1 VILGFVA
8 AVVVAATLLLSARA
22 GLLPSDIEPP
32 DLPRVAW
39 FGDDEPVQVGGSSA
53 ATGDAAGSASNGSDP
68 TDPGA
73 GDEASSTATG
83 TTPEGTA
90 VPDPGG
96 EPSATEPAAAATEVA
111 SPVPPA
117 EIAAL
122 WADGWS
128 TGDYDGL
135 YDLIGSRAQRAISRE
150 EFVDR
155 YAAIAER
162 AGLEHIKAQVIGR
175 PTLEHDVP
183 LAVSFE
189 SSLVGSFDQPI
200 ALPLV
205 REDTGWRVD
214 WTPSTIFADLGPE
227 SCIDLSALPTP
238 RGSILDRDGAP
249 LAFDGSVQRVGVV
262 PGQFEPGDEDRV
274 VRELARLTDMTEAT
288 IRARYAEAD
297 PWWFVAIKDFPESR
311 TEELLNVVSG
321 LPGVSVQPAA
331 ARIYPMGAAAAHL
344 TGYVSPVTAEQI
356 EADPSLPPGQIV
368 GQAGI
373 EAGADDLLTG
383 EPGVRLVV
391 VGCESRA
398 QEAVI
403 AERPAVPAVDVVLTI
418 DRELQEA
425 TVAALR
431 AQGEVQAAAVV
442 LDPGDGAVLALA
454 SLPAYDP
461 NGFVLG
467 FSPTER
473 EALQSETRRPLL
485 DRAADAAYPTGSIFK
500 AITFAAA
507 MEHLDYA
514 GETWLDCPSA
524 FQLDGNNQRWEDW
537 TVAEGLGPQGA
548 MTLHQALVNSCN
560 TVFYA
565 IGRDL
570 DEEDSTLLPEMA
582 KGFGLGEP
590 TGIPYF
596 PELSGTVPDPTWKL
610 ETLGD
615 GWATGDAVNLAIGQG
630 FLSATPLQMATAYA
644 AIANGGD
651 LLRPY
656 LVAETV
662 RADGAREI
670 LGGKEVRRRLPL
682 SRATLAELQSALRD
696 QTSNPAGAGSA
707 QVFGDFAWP
716 IAGKTGTAQNDLTK
730 DKKPHAWYAAFGP
743 YGEEATIASAVMIES
758 VGEGVSFAA
767 PATRAIYE
775 AYLGG
780 E

>member
-1 VILGFVA
+1 MARHSRPLSFRDERRGPPAVFLGFIA
-8 AVVVAATLLLSARA
+8 AVMVAVTLLLSVRA
-22 GLLPSDIEPP
+22 GLLPAGIEPP
-32 DLPRVAW
+32 ALPR
-39 FGDDEPVQVGGSSA
+39 FGGFGGDESAQVVVSPPSAGNETGSGTGSDPA
-53 ATGDAAGSASNGSDP
+53 ATGTGAADAVAPPITGAAADADAAGSALGESANASV
-68 TDPGA
+68 
-73 GDEASSTATG
+73 DEAAIAPVGAPPVSDD
-83 TTPEGTA
+83 A
-90 VPDPGG
+90 VD
-96 EPSATEPAAAATEVA
+96 PSAPAPVAATAAA

-117 EIAAL
+117 EIAQRWVA
-122 WADGWS
+122 GWS
-128 TGDYDGL
+128 AGDYDGL

-150 EFVDR
+150 EFVER

-162 AGLEHIKAQVIGR
+162 AGLGRIEARVIGQA
-175 PTLEHDVP
+175 TLDNDIP
-183 LAVSFE
+183 LAVRFE
-189 SSLVGSFDQPI
+189 SSLVGAFDETI

-205 REDTGWRVD
+205 REDAGWRVD
-214 WTPSTIFADLGPE
+214 WTPATIFAELGQE
-227 SCIDLSALPTP
+227 GCVDIGALPTK

-249 LAFDGSVQRVGVV
+249 LAFDGTVQRVGVV
-262 PGQFEPGDEDRV
+262 PGQFEPGDESRV
-274 VRELARLTDMTEAT
+274 VRELAALADMSEAA

-297 PWWFVAIKDFPESR
+297 PSWFVAIKDFPETR
-311 TEELLNVVSG
+311 TEELLNVISG

-356 EADPSLPPGQIV
+356 EADPTLLPGQIV
-368 GQAGI
+368 GQAGV

-383 EPGVRLVV
+383 EPGTRLVV

-403 AERPAVPAVDVVLTI
+403 AERPPVPPLDVVLTI
-418 DRELQEA
+418 DRQLQEA

-431 AQGEVQAAAVV
+431 AQGQVQGAAVV

-467 FSPTER
+467 FSPTEQA
-473 EALQSETRRPLL
+473 ALQSETRRPLL

-500 AITFAAA
+500 AITFSAA
-507 MEHLDYA
+507 MEDLDYV
-514 GETWLDCPSA
+514 GDTWLECPSV

-537 TVAEGLGPQGA
+537 TVAEGLGPQGP

-570 DEEDSTLLPEMA
+570 DAEDPTLLPEMT

-596 PELSGTVPDPTWKL
+596 PESSGTVPDPAWKL

-630 FLSATPLQMATAYA
+630 FLAATPLQMATAYA
-644 AIANGGD
+644 AIANGGE

-656 LVAETV
+656 LIAETV
-662 RADGAREI
+662 RQDGAREI
-670 LGGKEVRRRLPL
+670 LGG
-682 SRATLAELQSALRD
+682 
-696 QTSNPAGAGSA
+696 
-707 QVFGDFAWP
+707 
-716 IAGKTGTAQNDLTK
+716 
-730 DKKPHAWYAAFGP
+730 
-743 YGEEATIASAVMIES
+743 
-758 VGEGVSFAA
+758 
-767 PATRAIYE
+767 
-775 AYLGG
+775 
-780 E
+780 